1 MKIFISYAQKDI
13 NEEKLENLIDI
24 LEENNFEIII
34 DRKKLEAVSDLTN
47 FMETS
52 IRESD
57 YTLVLCTPEYKK
69 RADNR
74 ENNPTGVGYEARIL
88 ATKISNNAKNIIPIL
103 FDNTEESI
111 PDFLKGLI
119 YIDLTFEI
127 KHENYIKK
135 IDELLKKIGIKKI
148 KFNESFKKEL
158 NSTEI
163 FSNTHNKKE
172 NLTLEDIFV
181 YPRLSYIEEG
191 TSVQNKDI
199 KLETLKSSKIIEKIE
214 GKKYILISGDNQSG
228 KSTLSKKLTFDALN
242 RGLIPILINK
252 TENLKNN
259 LERSFKFIIKKQ
271 YIDLEYDNENI
282 DKYLIIVDDF
292 HLLNNKDNILKQLL
306 KYKYIILLTDDIY
319 NLDMKKQEIAQFQ
332 KFRILEFTAKLR
344 KKLIQKWSDIYDETE
359 SANLRYKKN
368 DEREEMINSTI
379 GKVFNNGIMPAYPF
393 FILSVL
399 ISNEILGNLDP
410 NITSQGHCYQALI
423 YISLRKIGIREKEI
437 DMYLN
442 FLTELSYHIF
452 KENIFELCSQD
463 MEEFLEKYND
473 DFNMSVDSSKI
484 IENLLKSK
492 ILIKTS
498 FGSIKFLYPYLYYY
512 FIGKYL
518 SEHYLEEEKTINKIV
533 GNLHTDRNSYI
544 CIFISHHSKEKKLS
558 DELIIN
564 SLIPF
569 ESYSV
574 ITLKQEELDKY
585 KLEFEEKIDEF
596 LPKIEDPIESREK
609 KLEIED
615 KTENIEI
622 NEESLYKEYNDET
635 DNADEEYNYRKCIR
649 TVEVIGNL
657 VRNRHGSL
665 PKEILK
671 DLIKHSIYSN
681 LRIIDFIFK
690 GVSDEEFKKYMLELI
705 ENAIKKLKMKGKNST
720 QNLAKSIYWKLNYN
734 LIIFI
739 IYKTIRSIGSE
750 NLIKVIKEISKEEKN
765 PAMSIVKN
773 GIMMWYLKEINLKE
787 IIDDFDKYNYSEV
800 AKYILKYL
808 VMMYSSTH
816 IINYKERQ
824 QLSSK
829 LGIPERKIF

>member
-127 KHENYIKK
+127 KNENYIKK

-148 KFNESFKKEL
+148 KFNENFKKEL

-191 TSVQNKDI
+191 TSIQNKDI

-214 GKKYILISGDNQSG
+214 EKKYILISGDNQSG

-292 HLLNNKDNILKQLL
+292 HLLNNKD
-306 KYKYIILLTDDIY
+306 Y
-319 NLDMKKQEIAQFQ
+319 NLDMKKQEIAQFK

-452 KENIFELCSQD
+452 KENIFELYSQD
-463 MEEFLEKYND
+463 MEEFLEKYNN

-544 CIFISHHSKEKKLS
+544 CIFISHHSKEKKLL

-585 KLEFEEKIDEF
+585 KLEFDEKIDEF

-671 DLIKHSIYSN
+671 DLIKHSIYAN

-734 LIIFI
+734 VIIFI